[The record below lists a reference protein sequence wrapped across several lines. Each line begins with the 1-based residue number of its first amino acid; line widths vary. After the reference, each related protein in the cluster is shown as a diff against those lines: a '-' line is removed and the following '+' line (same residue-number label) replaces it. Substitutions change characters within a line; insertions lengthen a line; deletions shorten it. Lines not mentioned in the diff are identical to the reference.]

1 MSAVANATSV
11 MDVDLNESSGETK
24 SAINTWRY
32 RHHFTYKADQG
43 KNIIVQ
49 CNLCLPRVNLLST
62 SKTSTSNL
70 KKHLDRTHLGC
81 DARPDAKR
89 GRKKEEYNGEE
100 SRHLQLKKL
109 KADIISKSMTQ
120 SKVDD
125 LVFSFIVED
134 CHSFYVL
141 DQPGFKKLISCLT
154 EGLKVMDRVTLFTKV
169 DQGFA
174 RMREELMAKLCDVQ
188 YVCTTAD
195 VWTANNRS
203 YFGMTC
209 HWIDAESLE
218 RKSAA
223 LGFTRLNERITYDTI
238 AGRIHDVHV
247 TYNIESKVQT
257 TVTDNG
263 SPFISVFKE
272 FVVEGQ
278 ENEDD
283 VGFYENVNTV
293 LEGEPEQDMLLFLPP
308 VQRCASHTL
317 EQVVTEDF
325 WQAISQG
332 PMCQLHYS
340 SMAKVAGIW
349 TKCHLLQTEM
359 NAAEEIGKMALIVPA
374 VIRWNVEYCAVQKIV
389 SLTERELTELCV
401 RLEVPRL
408 QPEEIAFLKEY
419 VTVFHPLAFALELF
433 QAEQKCYLGLVIP
446 TVLSLKNKLKEQKD
460 AANYLGDVINS
471 IVIAIDVRFQEFF
484 SSTEAKIATATTP
497 QFRLWWMAASER
509 EEMCSLLATEA
520 SQMDPSEAAEANTS
534 RNLSTI
540 ESEDDFFSY
549 GSAKTTTQIQRRG
562 VMEEIRKYVEGT
574 GKSLECLQDFPRV
587 KQLFLKYNTTLPSTA
602 PVQRLFGQKG
612 NLVTSQRNFLTDDYF
627 ERVQLLRYN
636 SNVCTLVTE

>member
-1 MSAVANATSV
+1 
-11 MDVDLNESSGETK
+11 MDVDHLESSGETK

-81 DARPDAKR
+81 EARPDAKR

-100 SRHLQLKKL
+100 SRHCQLKKL
-109 KADIISKSMTQ
+109 KAEIISKCITQ
-120 SKVDD
+120 SKIDE
-125 LVFSFIVED
+125 FIFNFIVED

-141 DQPGFKKLISCLT
+141 EQPGFRKLIAGLT

-169 DQGFA
+169 DQSFS
-174 RMREELMAKLCDVQ
+174 RMREELMSKLSSIQ

-195 VWTANNRS
+195 IWTANSRS
-203 YFGMTC
+203 FFGMTC

-223 LGFTRLNERITYDTI
+223 LGFARLQGRITYDTI
-238 AGRIHDVHV
+238 AGRIHDIHV
-247 TYNIESKVQT
+247 TYNLESKVQT

-263 SPFISVFKE
+263 SPFVSVFRE
-272 FVVEGQ
+272 FAVDTTET
-278 ENEDD
+278 DD
-283 VGFYENVNTV
+283 DIGSYENVSAV
-293 LEGEPEQDMLLFLPP
+293 LEGEPEQDMLLFLPS

-317 EQVVTEDF
+317 EQIVNEDF
-325 WQAISQG
+325 WQAVSQG
-332 PMCQLHYS
+332 PMCQLFYS
-340 SMAKVAGIW
+340 AMAKVFAMW
-349 TKCHLLQTEM
+349 NKCHHLQVGLD
-359 NAAEEIGKMALIVPA
+359 AAEEIGKMALAVPA

-389 SLTERELTELCV
+389 SLSERELTELCA

-408 QPEEIAFLKEY
+408 QAEELSFLKEY

-446 TVLSLKNKLKEQKD
+446 TVLSLKNKLNEQKD
-460 AANYLGDVINS
+460 AANYFSDVIKS
-471 IVIAIDVRFQEFF
+471 IVVAIEVRFQELFT
-484 SSTEAKIATATTP
+484 STEAKIATATTP

-520 SQMDPSEAAEANTS
+520 SQMDPCSTTEATTS
-534 RNLSTI
+534 RSLSTI
-540 ESEDDFFSY
+540 KSEDDFFSY
-549 GSAKTTTQIQRRG
+549 GSAKTTVKIQQWG
-562 VMEEIRKYVEGT
+562 VMEEVRKYVEGT

-587 KQLFLKYNTTLPSTA
+587 KQLFLKYNTPLPSTA
-602 PVQRLFGQKG
+602 PVQRLFSQKG

-627 ERVQLLRYN
+627 ERIQLLRYN
-636 SNVCTLVTE
+636 SSVCSLVAE

>member
-1 MSAVANATSV
+1 
-11 MDVDLNESSGETK
+11 MDGDHHEVSGETK
-24 SAINTWRY
+24 SAMHTWRY

-81 DARPDAKR
+81 EASPDAKR
-89 GRKKEEYNGEE
+89 GRKKEERNGEE
-100 SRHLQLKKL
+100 SRHCQLKKL
-109 KADIISKSMTQ
+109 KAEIISKCMTQ
-120 SKVDD
+120 AKIDD
-125 LVFSFIVED
+125 LIFNFIVED
-134 CHSFYVL
+134 CQSFYVL
-141 DQPGFKKLISCLT
+141 EQPGFRKLISGLT
-154 EGLKVMDRVTLFTKV
+154 EGLKSMDRVTLFTKV
-169 DQGFA
+169 DQGFS
-174 RMREELMAKLCDVQ
+174 RMREEVMAKLSNIQ

-195 VWTANNRS
+195 IWTANNRS
-203 YFGMTC
+203 FFGMTC
-209 HWIDAESLE
+209 HWIDADSLE

-223 LGFTRLNERITYDTI
+223 LGFARLPGRITYDTI
-238 AGRIHDVHV
+238 AGRIHDIHV
-247 TYNIESKVQT
+247 AYNIESKVQT

-272 FVVEGQ
+272 FAVDNQ
-278 ENEDD
+278 ESDD
-283 VGFYENVNTV
+283 DIGFYENVSSV
-293 LEGEPEQDMLLFLPP
+293 LEGEPEQDMLLFLPT

-317 EQVVTEDF
+317 EQIVTEDF
-325 WQAISQG
+325 WQAVSQG

-340 SMAKVAGIW
+340 TMAKVFAIW
-349 TKCHLLQTEM
+349 SKCHHLQVGM
-359 NAAEEIGKMALIVPA
+359 DAAEEIGKMALVVPA

-389 SLTERELTELCV
+389 SLSERELTELCA

-408 QPEEIAFLKEY
+408 QPEEMAFLKEY

-446 TVLSLKNKLKEQKD
+446 TVLSLKNKLNEQKD
-460 AANYLGDVINS
+460 AANYFGDVIS
-471 IVIAIDVRFQEFF
+471 AIVMAIDVRFQELFA
-484 SSTEAKIATATTP
+484 STEAKIATATTP

-520 SQMDPSEAAEANTS
+520 SQMDPCNVAKANTS

-549 GSAKTTTQIQRRG
+549 GPVKPATQIQQRG
-562 VMEEIRKYVEGT
+562 VMEEIRKYIEGT

-602 PVQRLFGQKG
+602 PVQRLFSQKG

-627 ERVQLLRYN
+627 ERIQLLRYN
-636 SNVCTLVTE
+636 SNVCSLVTE

>member
-1 MSAVANATSV
+1 
-11 MDVDLNESSGETK
+11 MDVDHHEPTGETK

-81 DARPDAKR
+81 EARPDAKR
-89 GRKKEEYNGEE
+89 GRKREEFNGEE
-100 SRHLQLKKL
+100 SRHFQLKKL
-109 KADIISKSMTQ
+109 KAEIISKCLTQ
-120 SKVDD
+120 SKIDD
-125 LVFSFIVED
+125 LIFNFIVED
-134 CHSFYVL
+134 CQSFYL
-141 DQPGFKKLISCLT
+141 LEQPGFKKLVMGLT
-154 EGLKVMDRVTLFTKV
+154 EGLKCMNRVTLFTKV
-169 DQGFA
+169 DQNFS
-174 RMREELMAKLCDVQ
+174 RMREVLMAKLSNIQ

-195 VWTANNRS
+195 IWSANNRS
-203 YFGMTC
+203 FFGMTC
-209 HWIDAESLE
+209 HWIDQDSLE

-223 LGFTRLNERITYDTI
+223 LGFSRLQGRLTYDTI
-238 AGRIHDVHV
+238 ASRIHDIHV
-247 TYNIESKVQT
+247 AYNIESKVQT

-263 SPFISVFKE
+263 SPFTSVFKE
-272 FVVEGQ
+272 FVADSQ
-278 ENEDD
+278 ESDD
-283 VGFYENVNTV
+283 DIGYYENVSSV
-293 LEGEPEQDMLLFLPP
+293 LEGEPEQDMLLFLPA

-317 EQVVTEDF
+317 EQIITEDF
-325 WQAISQG
+325 WQSVSQG

-340 SMAKVAGIW
+340 AMAKVFSIW
-349 TKCHLLQTEM
+349 NKCHHLQVGM
-359 NAAEEIGKMALIVPA
+359 DAAEEIGKMALFVPA
-374 VIRWNVEYCAVQKIV
+374 VIRWNVEYCAMQKVV
-389 SLTERELTELCV
+389 SLSERELTELCA

-408 QPEEIAFLKEY
+408 QPEEMAFLKEY

-446 TVLSLKNKLKEQKD
+446 TVLSLKNKLNEQKD
-460 AANYLGDVINS
+460 AANYFGEVIS
-471 IVIAIDVRFQEFF
+471 AIVMAIDVRFQELFA
-484 SSTEAKIATATTP
+484 STEAKIATATTP

-509 EEMCSLLATEA
+509 EDMCSLLATEA
-520 SQMDPSEAAEANTS
+520 SQVDLCSETEANTS

-540 ESEDDFFSY
+540 VSEDDFFSY
-549 GSAKTTTQIQRRG
+549 GSVKPTTPIKQRG

-602 PVQRLFGQKG
+602 PVQRLFSQKG

-627 ERVQLLRYN
+627 ERIQLLRYN
-636 SNVCTLVTE
+636 SSVCSLATE

>member
-1 MSAVANATSV
+1 
-11 MDVDLNESSGETK
+11 MDVDHHESSGETK

-81 DARPDAKR
+81 EARPDAKR

-100 SRHLQLKKL
+100 SRHCQLKKL
-109 KADIISKSMTQ
+109 KAEIISKCITQ
-120 SKVDD
+120 SKIDE
-125 LVFSFIVED
+125 FIFNFIVED

-141 DQPGFKKLISCLT
+141 EQPGFKKLIAGLT

-169 DQGFA
+169 DQSFS
-174 RMREELMAKLCDVQ
+174 RMREELMSKLSSIQ

-195 VWTANNRS
+195 IWTANNRS
-203 YFGMTC
+203 FFGMTC

-223 LGFTRLNERITYDTI
+223 LGFARLQGRITYDAI
-238 AGRIHDVHV
+238 AGRIHDIHV
-247 TYNIESKVQT
+247 TYNLESKVQT

-263 SPFISVFKE
+263 SPFVSVFRE
-272 FVVEGQ
+272 FAVDTTET
-278 ENEDD
+278 DD
-283 VGFYENVNTV
+283 DIGLYENVSAV
-293 LEGEPEQDMLLFLPP
+293 LEGEPEQDMLLFLPS

-317 EQVVTEDF
+317 EQIVNEDF
-325 WQAISQG
+325 WQAVSQG
-332 PMCQLHYS
+332 PMCQLFYS
-340 SMAKVAGIW
+340 AMAKVFAMW
-349 TKCHLLQTEM
+349 NKCHHLQVGLD
-359 NAAEEIGKMALIVPA
+359 AAEEIGKMALAVPA

-389 SLTERELTELCV
+389 SLSERELTELCA

-408 QPEEIAFLKEY
+408 QAEELSFLKEY

-446 TVLSLKNKLKEQKD
+446 TVLSLKNKLNEQKD
-460 AANYLGDVINS
+460 AANYFSDVIKS
-471 IVIAIDVRFQEFF
+471 IVVAIEVRFQELFT
-484 SSTEAKIATATTP
+484 STEAKIATATTP

-520 SQMDPSEAAEANTS
+520 SQMDPCSTTEANTS
-534 RNLSTI
+534 RSLSTI
-540 ESEDDFFSY
+540 KSEDDFFSY
-549 GSAKTTTQIQRRG
+549 GSAKTTVKIQQWG
-562 VMEEIRKYVEGT
+562 VTEEVRKYVEGT

-602 PVQRLFGQKG
+602 PVQRLFSQKG
-612 NLVTSQRNFLTDDYF
+612 NLVTSQRNSLTDDYF
-627 ERVQLLRYN
+627 ERIQLLRYN
-636 SNVCTLVTE
+636 SSVCSLVAE

>member
-1 MSAVANATSV
+1 
-11 MDVDLNESSGETK
+11 MDVDPHETSGETK

-81 DARPDAKR
+81 EARPDAKR

-100 SRHLQLKKL
+100 SRHCQLKKL
-109 KADIISKSMTQ
+109 KAEIISKCLTQ
-120 SKVDD
+120 SKIDD
-125 LVFSFIVED
+125 LIFTFIVED
-134 CHSFYVL
+134 CQSFYVL
-141 DQPGFKKLISCLT
+141 EQPGFKKLIAGLT
-154 EGLKVMDRVTLFTKV
+154 EGLKTMDRVTLFTKV
-169 DQGFA
+169 DLRFS
-174 RMREELMAKLCDVQ
+174 RMREELMAKLSKIQ

-195 VWTANNRS
+195 IWTASNRS
-203 YFGMTC
+203 FFGMTC
-209 HWIDAESLE
+209 HWIDTETLE

-223 LGFTRLNERITYDTI
+223 LGFARLLGSITYESI
-238 AGRIHDVHV
+238 AGRIHDIHV
-247 TYNIESKVQT
+247 AYNIESKVQT

-263 SPFISVFKE
+263 SPFISVFRE
-272 FVVEGQ
+272 FSVDSQ
-278 ENEDD
+278 ESDD
-283 VGFYENVNTV
+283 DIGFFENMITI
-293 LEGEPEQDMLLFLPP
+293 LEGEPVQDMLLFLPS
-308 VQRCASHTL
+308 VQRCASQTL
-317 EQVVTEDF
+317 EKIVTEDF

-340 SMAKVAGIW
+340 SMTKVFSIW
-349 TKCHLLQTEM
+349 SKCHHLEVGM
-359 NAAEEIGKMALIVPA
+359 DAAEEIRKMALVVPA
-374 VIRWNVEYCAVQKIV
+374 VIRWNMEYCAVQKIV
-389 SLTERELTELCV
+389 SLSERELTELCA

-408 QPEEIAFLKEY
+408 QPEEMAFLKEY
-419 VTVFHPLAFALELF
+419 VAVFHPLAFALELF

-446 TVLSLKNKLKEQKD
+446 TVLSLKNKLNEQKD
-460 AANYLGDVINS
+460 AANYFGDVINS
-471 IVIAIDVRFQEFF
+471 IVTTIDVQFQHLF
-484 SSTEAKIATATTP
+484 SSTDAKIATATTP

-520 SQMDPSEAAEANTS
+520 SQMDPCSVTEANTS

-549 GSAKTTTQIQRRG
+549 GSAKANTQSQPRG
-562 VMEEIRKYVEGT
+562 VMDEIRKYVEGT

-587 KQLFLKYNTTLPSTA
+587 KHLFLKYNTTLPSTA
-602 PVQRLFGQKG
+602 PVQRLFSQKG

-627 ERVQLLRYN
+627 ERIQLLRYN
-636 SNVCTLVTE
+636 SNVCSWITE

>member
-1 MSAVANATSV
+1 M
-11 MDVDLNESSGETK
+11 
-24 SAINTWRY
+24 
-32 RHHFTYKADQG
+32 
-43 KNIIVQ
+43 
-49 CNLCLPRVNLLST
+49 
-62 SKTSTSNL
+62 
-70 KKHLDRTHLGC
+70 GC

-89 GRKKEEYNGEE
+89 GRKKEEYHGAE

-109 KADIISKSMTQ
+109 KADIVSKSMTQ

-134 CHSFYVL
+134 CQSFYVL
-141 DQPGFKKLISCLT
+141 DQPGFKKLIACLT

-169 DQGFA
+169 DQGFS
-174 RMREELMAKLCDVQ
+174 RMREELMAKLSNIQ

-209 HWIDAESLE
+209 HWIDTESLE

-223 LGFTRLNERITYDTI
+223 LGFTRLNDRITYDTI

-263 SPFISVFKE
+263 SPFISVFKD
-272 FVVEGQ
+272 FVMEGQ

-283 VGFYENVNTV
+283 VGFYENVSTV

-317 EQVVTEDF
+317 EQIVSEDF

-340 SMAKVAGIW
+340 SMAKVFGIW
-349 TKCHLLQTEM
+349 NKCHHLQVEM
-359 NAAEEIGKMALIVPA
+359 NVAGEIGKMALVVPA
-374 VIRWNVEYCAVQKIV
+374 VIRWNMEYCVVQKIV
-389 SLTERELTELCV
+389 SLTELELTQLCV
-401 RLEVPRL
+401 CLEVPRL
-408 QPEEIAFLKEY
+408 QPEELAFLREY

-460 AANYLGDVINS
+460 AANYFGDVINS
-471 IVIAIDVRFQEFF
+471 IVMAIDVRFQEFF

-520 SQMDPSEAAEANTS
+520 SQMDTGEAAEANTS

-540 ESEDDFFSY
+540 KSEDDFFSY

-587 KQLFLKYNTTLPSTA
+587 KQLFLKHNTTLPSTA

-612 NLVTSQRNFLTDDYF
+612 NLLISQRNFLTDDYF
-627 ERVQLLRYN
+627 ERIQLLRYN
-636 SNVCTLVTE
+636 SNVCPLVTES

>member
-1 MSAVANATSV
+1 
-11 MDVDLNESSGETK
+11 MDVDHHESSGETK

-81 DARPDAKR
+81 EARPDAKR

-100 SRHLQLKKL
+100 SRHCQLKKL
-109 KADIISKSMTQ
+109 KAEIISKCITQ
-120 SKVDD
+120 SKIDE
-125 LVFSFIVED
+125 FIFNFIVED

-141 DQPGFKKLISCLT
+141 EQPGFRKLIAGLT

-169 DQGFA
+169 DQSFS
-174 RMREELMAKLCDVQ
+174 RMREELMSKLSSIQ

-195 VWTANNRS
+195 IWTANNRS
-203 YFGMTC
+203 FFGMTC
-209 HWIDAESLE
+209 HWIDTESLE

-223 LGFTRLNERITYDTI
+223 LGFVRLQGRITYDAI
-238 AGRIHDVHV
+238 AGRIHDIHV
-247 TYNIESKVQT
+247 TYNLESKVQT

-263 SPFISVFKE
+263 SPFVSVFRE
-272 FVVEGQ
+272 FAVDTTET
-278 ENEDD
+278 DD
-283 VGFYENVNTV
+283 DIGFYENVSAV
-293 LEGEPEQDMLLFLPP
+293 LEGEPEQDMLLFLPS

-317 EQVVTEDF
+317 EQIVNEDF
-325 WQAISQG
+325 WQAVSQG
-332 PMCQLHYS
+332 PMCQLFYS
-340 SMAKVAGIW
+340 AMAKVFAMW
-349 TKCHLLQTEM
+349 NKCHHLQVGLD
-359 NAAEEIGKMALIVPA
+359 AAEEIGKMALAVPA

-389 SLTERELTELCV
+389 SLSERELTELCA

-408 QPEEIAFLKEY
+408 LAEELSFLKEY

-446 TVLSLKNKLKEQKD
+446 TVLSLKNKLNEQKD
-460 AANYLGDVINS
+460 AANYFSDVIKS
-471 IVIAIDVRFQEFF
+471 IVVAIEVRFQELFT
-484 SSTEAKIATATTP
+484 STEAKIATATTP

-520 SQMDPSEAAEANTS
+520 SQMDPCSTTEANTS
-534 RNLSTI
+534 RSLSTI
-540 ESEDDFFSY
+540 KSEDDFFSY
-549 GSAKTTTQIQRRG
+549 GSAKTTVKIQQWG
-562 VMEEIRKYVEGT
+562 VTEEVRKYVEGT

-602 PVQRLFGQKG
+602 PVQRLFSQKG
-612 NLVTSQRNFLTDDYF
+612 NLVTSQRNSLTDDYF
-627 ERVQLLRYN
+627 ERIQLLRYN
-636 SNVCTLVTE
+636 SSVCSLVAE

>member
-1 MSAVANATSV
+1 
-11 MDVDLNESSGETK
+11 
-24 SAINTWRY
+24 
-32 RHHFTYKADQG
+32 
-43 KNIIVQ
+43 
-49 CNLCLPRVNLLST
+49 
-62 SKTSTSNL
+62 
-70 KKHLDRTHLGC
+70 
-81 DARPDAKR
+81 
-89 GRKKEEYNGEE
+89 
-100 SRHLQLKKL
+100 
-109 KADIISKSMTQ
+109 MTQ

-174 RMREELMAKLCDVQ
+174 RMREELMTKLCDIQ

-195 VWTANNRS
+195 IWTANNRS

-209 HWIDAESLE
+209 HWIDPESLE

-223 LGFTRLNERITYDTI
+223 LGFTRLSERITYDTI

-325 WQAISQG
+325 WKAISQG

-340 SMAKVAGIW
+340 SMSKVAGIW
-349 TKCHLLQTEM
+349 TKCHLLQIEM
-359 NAAEEIGKMALIVPA
+359 NAAEEIGNMALIVPA

-460 AANYLGDVINS
+460 AANYFGDVINS

-520 SQMDPSEAAEANTS
+520 SQMEPSEAAEANTS

-636 SNVCTLVTE
+636 SNICTLVTE

>member
-1 MSAVANATSV
+1 MSE
-11 MDVDLNESSGETK
+11 MHVDHQELGSGEIK
-24 SAINTWRY
+24 SAMHTWRY

-81 DARPDAKR
+81 EARPDVKR
-89 GRKKEEYNGEE
+89 GRKKEELNGEE
-100 SRHLQLKKL
+100 SRHCQLKRL
-109 KADIISKSMTQ
+109 KAEIIAKCMTQ
-120 SKVDD
+120 AKIDE
-125 LVFSFIVED
+125 LIFNFIVED
-134 CHSFYVL
+134 CQSFYVL
-141 DQPGFKKLISCLT
+141 EQPGFRKLVSGLT
-154 EGLKVMDRVTLFTKV
+154 GGLKSMNRVTLFTKV
-169 DQGFA
+169 DQGFS
-174 RMREELMAKLCDVQ
+174 RMREELMAKLSSIL

-195 VWTANNRS
+195 IWTANNRS
-203 YFGMTC
+203 FFGMTC
-209 HWIDAESLE
+209 QWIDRHSLE

-223 LGFTRLNERITYDTI
+223 LGFARLQGRITHDTI
-238 AGRIHDVHV
+238 AGRIHDIHV
-247 TYNIESKVQT
+247 AYNIESKVQT

-263 SPFISVFKE
+263 SPFVSVFKE
-272 FVVEGQ
+272 FALDSPER
-278 ENEDD
+278 DD
-283 VGFYENVNTV
+283 DIGFYENVSAV
-293 LEGEPEQDMLLFLPP
+293 LEGEPEQDMLLFLPT

-317 EQVVTEDF
+317 ELIVTEDF
-325 WQAISQG
+325 WQAVSQG

-340 SMAKVAGIW
+340 TMAKVYSLW
-349 TKCHLLQTEM
+349 SKCHHLQVGM
-359 NAAEEIGKMALIVPA
+359 DAAEAIGKMALVVPA

-389 SLTERELTELCV
+389 SLTEQELTELGA

-408 QPEEIAFLKEY
+408 QPEEMAFLKEY

-446 TVLSLKNKLKEQKD
+446 TVLSLKNKLSEQKD
-460 AANYLGDVINS
+460 SANYFGDVIAA
-471 IVIAIDVRFQEFF
+471 IVVAIDARFLELFA
-484 SSTEAKIATATTP
+484 STEAKIATATTP
-497 QFRLWWMAASER
+497 QFRLWWMAASDR

-520 SQMDPSEAAEANTS
+520 SQIDPGVMIEANTTRS
-534 RNLSTI
+534 VSTI

-549 GSAKTTTQIQRRG
+549 GSVKPAIQIQQRG

-574 GKSLECLQDFPRV
+574 GKSLECLQDFPRM

-602 PVQRLFGQKG
+602 PIQRLFSQKG

-627 ERVQLLRYN
+627 ERIQLLRYN
-636 SNVCTLVTE
+636 SHVCTLLTEWTH

>member
-1 MSAVANATSV
+1 MASV
-11 MDVDLNESSGETK
+11 MDVDPQDNYGESK
-24 SAINTWRY
+24 SAMHTWRY

-89 GRKKEEYNGEE
+89 GRRRDEQNGEE

-109 KADIISKSMTQ
+109 KAEIMAKCMTQ
-120 SKVDD
+120 TKTDD
-125 LVFSFIVED
+125 LIFDFIVED
-134 CHSFYVL
+134 CQSFYL
-141 DQPGFKKLISCLT
+141 LEQPGFRKLIAGLT
-154 EGLKVMDRVTLFTKV
+154 EGLKTMDRVTLFTKV
-169 DQGFA
+169 DQGFS
-174 RMREELMAKLCDVQ
+174 RMREELMAKLSGIQ

-195 VWTANNRS
+195 IWTANNRS
-203 YFGMTC
+203 FFGMTC
-209 HWIDAESLE
+209 HWIDPTSLE

-223 LGFTRLNERITYDTI
+223 VGFARLQGRITYDSI
-238 AGRIHDVHV
+238 AGRIHDIHV
-247 TYNIESKVQT
+247 AYNIESKVQT

-263 SPFISVFKE
+263 SPFVSVFKE
-272 FVVEGQ
+272 FVLDIQ
-278 ENEDD
+278 ESDD
-283 VGFYENVNTV
+283 DIGYYENVGTV
-293 LEGEPEQDMLLFLPP
+293 LEGEPEQDMLLFLPT

-317 EQVVTEDF
+317 ELIVTEDF
-325 WQAISQG
+325 RQAVSQG

-340 SMAKVAGIW
+340 TMAKVYSIW
-349 TKCHLLQTEM
+349 SKCHHLQVGM
-359 NAAEEIGKMALIVPA
+359 DAAEDIGKMPLVVPS

-389 SLTERELTELCV
+389 SLTERELTELCA

-408 QPEEIAFLKEY
+408 QPEETAFLKEY

-446 TVLSLKNKLKEQKD
+446 TILSLKNKLNEQKD
-460 AANYLGDVINS
+460 AANYFADVINT
-471 IVIAIDVRFQEFF
+471 IVMAIDVRFQELFT
-484 SSTEAKIATATTP
+484 STEAKIATATTP
-497 QFRLWWMAASER
+497 QFRLWWMAASEKD
-509 EEMCSLLATEA
+509 EMCSLLATEA
-520 SQMDPSEAAEANTS
+520 SQMDPCVVTVANTS
-534 RNLSTI
+534 RNSSAI

-549 GSAKTTTQIQRRG
+549 GPVKPAIQMQQRG
-562 VMEEIRKYVEGT
+562 VMEEVQKYIEGK

-602 PVQRLFGQKG
+602 PVQRLFSQKG

-627 ERVQLLRYN
+627 ERIQLLRYN
-636 SNVCTLVTE
+636 SKVCTLVTD